1 MLSLIFH
8 FSLLI
13 RGFDISSG
21 SMLLIGSVGCHLTT
35 LCRLALYL
43 ADIDIFK
50 LDTSKTNGF
59 LDGLRSAIR
68 VTGAEGRFLFLC
80 SKSDIKNLAST
91 LLCHFLLE
99 QFGIEFF
106 FNFTNA

>member
-1 MLSLIFH
+1 MFP
-8 FSLLI
+8 FV
-13 RGFDISSG
+13 ISSG
-21 SMLLIGSVGCHLTT
+21 SMLLIGSVGSHLTT

-68 VTGAEGRFLFLC
+68 VTGAEG
-80 SKSDIKNLAST
+80 K
-91 LLCHFLLE
+91 
-99 QFGIEFF
+99 
-106 FNFTNA
+106 